1 MFFCPREYYK
11 EFIILKRRGIFDKKN
26 NNYIEYL
33 SIKEMENQ
41 EYTVIGE
48 VDVKNRQSHKEGIS
62 KKIFNSEITI
72 YPVGTYKESQYRT
85 IGFIQYEEKEYI
97 AVKKRKINKIIFILI
112 ILLLALGLGIQYSKL
127 QNQQNQ
133 QANIDPQAEDYQS
146 QLKRPDNIDDS
157 KIVIPGYGTFTL
169 KKGSDT
175 IDTVLFNPENNP
187 CFFKFTLI
195 DKNSGE
201 LLYESK
207 LVAPGKG
214 ISPVKLNKKFDEV
227 NVYEATLLFQTFDLE
242 DTKISYNS
250 SNVDVKINVVE

>member
-1 MFFCPREYYK
+1 
-11 EFIILKRRGIFDKKN
+11 
-26 NNYIEYL
+26 
-33 SIKEMENQ
+33 MENQ

-62 KKIFNSEITI
+62 KKIFNSEITIYPVGTYKESQYRTIGFIPVSYTHPDVYKRQITI